1 MFKFLVLLSFL
12 GLAACQTAQQK
23 NLKFLGD
30 RVEKLKPLSSWRSSQ
45 CAVSVGL
52 TEPAKARFK
61 ELFPEE
67 TDQIAREDWAYTWSA
82 RETTCD
88 IRPVD
93 IGPAVKSQ
101 KEFLDTAF
109 CLLLQVHYV
118 NSPFDD
124 LKVEPNDVV
133 GVKRLTTAG
142 GDGATYRD
150 EEVVHIVSG
159 NDKDLGIYLPRDRMV
174 VETRTRSHGLLV
186 AEYGDLEGRWL
197 PIHLE
202 QRRGNLIFELEDF
215 KYAETV
221 KNRRMLDSFWIKL
234 SGEKSFLQSK
244 VNIKNCRDL

>member
-1 MFKFLVLLSFL
+1 MPKVLVLLSFL
-12 GLAACQTAQQK
+12 ALGACQTAQQK
-23 NLKFLGD
+23 NLRFLAD

-45 CAVSVGL
+45 CDVSVEL

-67 TDQIAREDWAYTWSA
+67 TDQIHRDDWAYTWSA

-88 IRPVD
+88 IRALD

-124 LKVEPNDVV
+124 LKVEPADVV

-150 EEVVHIVSG
+150 EEIVHIVSG
-159 NDKDLGIYLPRDRMV
+159 SDKDLGIYLPPDGVV
-174 VETRTRSHGLLV
+174 VETRTRGHGLLV
-186 AEYGDLEGRWL
+186 AEYGDIAGRWL
-197 PIHLE
+197 PVHLE
-202 QRRGNLIFELEDF
+202 QRRGNLIFQLEDF
-215 KYAETV
+215 KYAEAV
-221 KNRRMLDSFWIKL
+221 EDRRGLESFWIKFG
-234 SGEKSFLQSK
+234 GEKSVLQSK
-244 VNIKNCRDL
+244 VNVKNCRDL